1 MTLHIT
7 VSIIKNALRGG
18 RSMRIISKLMPAS
31 KMKLVISSIGVLA
44 LVVFSGLVLFDATK
58 AEVVLNDNGEKQK
71 VRTHAKTIDQLLEEA
86 GITVGGHDLLSHK
99 ADASIENGMEINYKT
114 AKQIIVTIDGEE
126 KEYYTTVDTIEAFL
140 EENNLS
146 FAERDE
152 VSHDMQAA
160 LEDGLHIDVTQAYQ
174 VTIQDGKKEITEW
187 TTGGNVKDLLA
198 EAGIEF
204 NPESDDRIE
213 PKLDEALSKEVSISI
228 VRVEKDKE
236 EVSEAIAFE
245 TEKQED
251 SSLPKG
257 EERVVAEGEEGT
269 IKKVYEIVKE
279 NGKESSRELVSEEV
293 TKESKNRV
301 VAIGTKEQQPQV
313 VKKQEP
319 KKEEKLVTL
328 SKEEP
333 KKSKKSSSEGKVFT
347 MSASAYTAGCS
358 GCSGFTSTGI
368 NLNANPN
375 MKVIAV
381 DPSVIPLG
389 TRVWV
394 EGYGEAVA
402 GDTGGHIV
410 GNRIDV
416 HVPSKSA
423 AYSWGRKTVTVKV
436 LD

>member
-71 VRTHAKTIDQLLEEA
+71 VRTHATTIDQLLEEA
-86 GITVGGHDLLSHK
+86 GITVGEHDLLSHK
-99 ADASIENGMEINYKT
+99 TDTAIENGMEINYKT
-114 AKQIIVTIDGEE
+114 AKQIIVTIDGAEQ
-126 KEYYTTVDTIEAFL
+126 EYYTTADTIDEFL
-140 EENNLS
+140 EENDLS
-146 FAERDE
+146 FADRDD
-152 VSHDMQAA
+152 VSHDLQTA

-174 VTIQDGKKEITEW
+174 VTIHDGEKEVKEW
-187 TTGGNVKDLLA
+187 TTGGNVKGLLN
-198 EAGIEF
+198 EAGIAF
-204 NPESDDRIE
+204 DPESDDRIE
-213 PKLDEALSKEVSISI
+213 PKLDEALSAETSISI

-236 EVSEAIAFE
+236 EVNETVAFD

-257 EERVVAEGEEGT
+257 EERVVSEGEEGT

-279 NGKESSRELVSEEV
+279 NGKEASRELLSEEV

-313 VKKQEP
+313 AKKQEP
-319 KKEEKLVTL
+319 KSEGNLVTL
-328 SKEEP
+328 AKEEP
-333 KKSKKSSSEGKVFT
+333 KESKKPSSNGKVFT
-347 MSASAYTAGCS
+347 MTASAYTAGCS
-358 GCSGFTSTGI
+358 GCSGHTSTGI
-368 NLNANPN
+368 DLNANPN

-394 EGYGEAVA
+394 EGYGEAIA